1 MGYNR
6 GDCREPRWISRTR
19 NPQGE
24 TSAGRKRV
32 NDDNRGRLDEM
43 SVPGIGTG
51 GFTALFIYVPNPEL
65 RRVFSATATDPN
77 QESRIDFQSDEI

>member
-1 MGYNR
+1 
-6 GDCREPRWISRTR
+6 
-19 NPQGE
+19 
-24 TSAGRKRV
+24 
-32 NDDNRGRLDEM
+32 M